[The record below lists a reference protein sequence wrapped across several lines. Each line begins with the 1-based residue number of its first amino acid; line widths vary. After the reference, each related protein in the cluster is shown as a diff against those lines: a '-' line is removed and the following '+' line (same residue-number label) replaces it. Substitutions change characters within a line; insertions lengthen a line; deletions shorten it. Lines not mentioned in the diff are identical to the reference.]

1 MKSGKNSVAV
11 LSTARASTK
20 SKRHMDGIFSPKQ
33 VSVFS
38 KSKSQSKDLTSLN
51 KQKSFLS
58 NLASSKKNTN
68 LHESLGKSSVL
79 ELKDTLRNRAVQ
91 VFKDQDPKFKEDKKR
106 PGRLNRK
113 DIWNLANENA
123 KKRYRLDKQ

>member
-11 LSTARASTK
+11 LSTARVSSK
-20 SKRHMDGIFSPKQ
+20 SKRPMDGIFSPKQ

-58 NLASSKKNTN
+58 NIASSKKNTN
-68 LHESLGKSSVL
+68 LQESLGKSSVL

-91 VFKDQDPKFKEDKKR
+91 VFKD
-106 PGRLNRK
+106 
-113 DIWNLANENA
+113 
-123 KKRYRLDKQ
+123 